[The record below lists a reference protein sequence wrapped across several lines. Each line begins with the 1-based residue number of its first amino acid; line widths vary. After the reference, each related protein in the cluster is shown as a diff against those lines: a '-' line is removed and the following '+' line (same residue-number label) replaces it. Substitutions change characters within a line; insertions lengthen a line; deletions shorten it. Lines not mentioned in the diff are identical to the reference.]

1 MKATTL
7 NNRIAKALALK
18 NGKIAVKYSFF
29 ADFLVAGKWHG
40 KSWNGSGRYINLSD
54 TQYRAAIEI
63 CEKLGLDFEVGNDAP
78 RGGKSG
84 DFVALT
90 AKGKRQVAAWVKS
103 EVARRAEIARV
114 VEEKRAARTAEGEA
128 RVEKFL
134 AILNE
139 NKETVFEVLGKHEDG
154 EVVYRGL
161 HELAGRLHC
170 CSNRAFHAAVNK
182 FYNPQFEY
190 NARFL

>member
-7 NNRIAKALALK
+7 NNRIAKTLTLK

-29 ADFLVAGKWHG
+29 ADFLVAGKWYG

-90 AKGKRQVAAWVKS
+90 AKGKRQVAEWVKN
-103 EVARRAEIARV
+103 ENARRAEIARV
-114 VEEKRAARTAEGEA
+114 EAEEKAAREAERERKIADFLEA
-128 RVEKFL
+128 
-134 AILNE
+134 LNK
-139 NKETVFEVLGKHEDG
+139 NKETVAEVLGKP
-154 EVVYRGL
+154 
-161 HELAGRLHC
+161 LAWMSKRQYGGRIHHLAQRLHLVNC
-170 CSNRAFHAAVNK
+170 NEFYVAANK
-182 FYNPQFEY
+182 FFNFD
-190 NARFL
+190 